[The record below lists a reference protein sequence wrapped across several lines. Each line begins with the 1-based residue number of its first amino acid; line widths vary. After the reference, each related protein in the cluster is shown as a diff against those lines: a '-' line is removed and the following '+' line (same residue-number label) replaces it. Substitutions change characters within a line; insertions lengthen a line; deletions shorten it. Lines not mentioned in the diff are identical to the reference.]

1 MNLSA
6 KQPKVELTER
16 TGPEIFRFDSPG
28 DCLHGRLVNIETV
41 DIGGKPT
48 LRYVV
53 HETEE
58 DKIYSFLG
66 TVDLNIKI
74 RQSDIG
80 KVLEVHYLGRDS
92 EAQDGRNPI
101 KRFKVL
107 GQN

>member
-1 MNLSA
+1 MNLST
-6 KQPKVELTER
+6 KHPKVELTER
-16 TGPEIFRFDSPG
+16 TGPEIFRFDNPG
-28 DCLHGRLVNIETV
+28 DSLQGRLVTIETV

-48 LRYVV
+48 IRYVV
-53 HETEE
+53 HETDE

-80 KVLEVHYLGRDS
+80 KVLEVRYLGRDT
-92 EAQDGRNPI
+92 EAQEGRNPI

-107 GQN
+107 GQK